1 MAVRTPGG
9 TNLTKINYLAVCDTG
24 SCDFSTGSILTHLKS
39 SLIWVTV
46 KQDFFDFLWQSCHYN
61 YLPYLSLAGLR
72 LRCRTGFSLVV
83 VSRGYPPLVR
93 GGLLIAAAPLAG
105 EQRLEGRRLQ
115 QLWLPGPRAPSQQL
129 RCAGLVAPWH
139 VGSSWIWYR
148 THASCT
154 GRWILYWWA
163 SREAQRLPL
172 AINSTSKPISYYS
185 FRINGKIRKV

>member
-93 GGLLIAAAPLAG
+93 GRLLIAAAPLAG

-115 QLWLPGPRAPSQQL
+115 QLWLPGPRALTQYLWLTGLLAPCHVRSSQTKD
-129 RCAGLVAPWH
+129 
-139 VGSSWIWYR
+139 R
-148 THASCT
+148 TCVPNT
-154 GRWILYWWA
+154 GRWI
-163 SREAQRLPL
+163 P
-172 AINSTSKPISYYS
+172 NH
-185 FRINGKIRKV
+185 